1 MKKLLILLIAI
12 GSVTQLHATHLMG
25 GEITWICIDS
35 GPDAGK
41 YIFKLK
47 LYRDCDGTSLST
59 FAQTINVWDHPS
71 VTSLSVDFI
80 SNTDISPDCDVTN
93 SGNPQL
99 DCNSNPV
106 GAVEEYIYESLPVSL
121 PGSPPATGWH
131 FTWDSCC
138 RNGAITNLVLSS
150 PTSPSEG
157 FTLRASMF
165 PYYDNLGNV
174 VPADPCFDS
183 SPIFNESPQTII
195 CTGYPFAYS
204 HNASDSELDS
214 ISYDWDEPLDDFAG
228 AFTPPT
234 NPMPLPFLA
243 PYTYDAPLP
252 GGVTLDNVTG
262 EISYNSTISGNFV
275 TVVRIDAFK
284 CGQLVAQI
292 YREIQAVLIACPSL
306 SGGTSNL
313 PPTVSPPFT
322 DPITGLPSYSTSVPA
337 GGVINF
343 SVHSDDFDIYGNGQ
357 PQDVTLEIT
366 GGQMAGDFVTLSDC
380 ANPPCATF
388 DNGAGLTPPFSNPT
402 FVDGYFQWQ
411 TACSHVSTNVGCGNI
426 SNLYTFAI
434 KAYDDFCPAP
444 AITLATITIEVTAAN
459 SLPQPDLQCAFLNGD
474 GDLTLDWN
482 ETFGANA
489 STIYHILGSD
499 NIGGPYTIL
508 ADVYYPDTIYTID
521 SVNIPIGYEFFYMT
535 QESACANN
543 SFESDTITPI
553 EYAISHSDVSC
564 WDDADGQIT
573 IEVLSTMLSPFSYYI
588 NGVLNPNPIPYDT
601 VFSGLS
607 TGIYAIT
614 VSDNGSCMST
624 SDISITAP
632 GSPLQSIV
640 SDSMNICSGSS
651 DGIAIGSGAGGT
663 PPYSFEW
670 FDNNFISFS
679 TNDTAFNLSAGSYY
693 LEVSD
698 ANGCDTFSTVQ
709 VISPQTALSGS
720 PQVFGVSC
728 RGDSTGMIVGDAT
741 GSWAPYQYFWID
753 NTGDTLQSTSYMT
766 GRDTLDNLSAGVYN
780 LHVYDAQSCFVSYGL
795 SVGEPATNLS
805 IDSIS
810 VVQTI
815 ACYGDSVGSA
825 RLFVS
830 GGMPNYNYLWDSGE
844 TGLIAQ
850 NLSSGYRHVSLTD
863 DWGCVVSDSV
873 YISENPEIQASVSL
887 VQTVSCYGNSDG
899 IVTVSSVG
907 GVGLHT
913 FFWSTDPVGHT
924 NNPDTVTG
932 LVEGSYYVTTQDALG
947 CEVLDS
953 IYVSEPEPLSMQATA
968 LVWISCNGADDG
980 LAYAIAQGGNTP
992 YTFTWSSNNQVGDTI
1007 NTITPGTHVVTV
1019 VDDRGCTSNDTV
1031 YMYEPDSLDINIDDN
1046 LTVWPYC
1053 IGVNSAS
1060 LTSVATGGTPGY
1072 TYAWDDNL
1080 VAPQLSA
1087 VATHLLAGVYTVTV
1101 TDDRGC
1107 TASDTRD
1114 IDSTTNT
1121 MSSTITS
1128 LTNYIGG
1135 TDVSCFGYNDG
1146 SVQVITIGAHAPY
1159 SYQWFGPNGFYNT
1172 NDMISALYAETYSV
1186 TVTDTNNCTVNTSIN
1201 LTEPTALIFT
1211 TLSSTDETCLGS
1223 CDGTVEIDLNGGT
1236 APYSGHAQENS
1247 TGNMLMNSL
1256 SGDSLF
1262 RGVCSG
1268 DYTISLSDANGC
1280 PSHLLVGGNDQQN
1293 INALDTIDVAI
1304 DPLSCFFI
1312 LCHGDTTGGVFLD
1325 WSTYDT
1331 SHTYNWYEIN
1341 DPISSLGAASSI
1353 VNLGAG
1359 TYIVHADYLGCQ
1371 ASDTMILT
1379 EPDPIQISGSVT
1391 NAICYGDNN
1400 GSIDASVIGGT
1411 VSPTNGYNFLWTNN
1425 ATSED
1430 INNLTAGSYTLTATD
1445 NYGCVE
1451 TLSFE
1456 VTEPAELEVTIV
1468 ESSPFVLELLSVNGG
1483 VPTYSYAWWQD
1494 QPGANQ
1500 QVGTGTSYI
1509 VSGFGTY
1516 YLEVTDDHN
1525 CVAQSNSETYV
1536 PSAIVDG
1543 HEVIFKVY
1551 PNPFR
1556 AEATVDFGYLVNE
1569 ATLSIVDIYGKL
1581 IEQHQISNAESF
1593 VITSKNKA
1601 SGIYFLK
1608 METGDDLFTLKIVIE

>member
-1 MKKLLILLIAI
+1 MKRILLLFLLFTNSAFSQVIISNDTTVCGNFNDTLYALSAIQSSMQVDDQHDIAVPLGFTFNFYGLPYTHCVVSGNGYVTFDTSLASSYSPYSINTPIPNPGNIPENAILAPWHDINTGVSGNIYYGSTGVAPNRMFTVTWCEIAMFSCVTDYATSQVVMYEGSDRIEMFIKEKPLCATWNGGNAIQGLVDI
-12 GSVTQLHATHLMG
+12 GSTTADIVFDPVLAADRNFPLQWTATDEG
-25 GEITWICIDS
+25 WEFVPNGSGNYNIDS
-35 GPDAGK
+35 IPYSTIIAGQNIWTNANGDTLGYGPTLPINISSTTTYYADVVGSCASGILSDQVTVTVSGCFDITLTSTDASCYGN
-41 YIFKLK
+41 
-47 LYRDCDGTSLST
+47 DGEVLVNPGLNTPSPYDMLLLDMNGSVL
-59 FAQTINVWDHPS
+59 QTNLNV
-71 VTSLSVDFI
+71 
-80 SNTDISPDCDVTN
+80 N
-93 SGNPQL
+93 NPQTFYNL
-99 DCNSNPV
+99 FPGTYVARVIDASGSSSQDTVVVGQLSNP
-106 GAVEEYIYESLPVSL
+106 
-121 PGSPPATGWH
+121 
-131 FTWDSCC
+131 
-138 RNGAITNLVLSS
+138 LVVIS
-150 PTSPSEG
+150 
-157 FTLRASMF
+157 F
-165 PYYDNLGNV
+165 
-174 VPADPCFDS
+174 
-183 SPIFNESPQTII
+183 
-195 CTGYPFAYS
+195 
-204 HNASDSELDS
+204 SD
-214 ISYDWDEPLDDFAG
+214 
-228 AFTPPT
+228 
-234 NPMPLPFLA
+234 
-243 PYTYDAPLP
+243 
-252 GGVTLDNVTG
+252 
-262 EISYNSTISGNFV
+262 
-275 TVVRIDAFK
+275 
-284 CGQLVAQI
+284 
-292 YREIQAVLIACPSL
+292 
-306 SGGTSNL
+306 
-313 PPTVSPPFT
+313 
-322 DPITGLPSYSTSVPA
+322 
-337 GGVINF
+337 
-343 SVHSDDFDIYGNGQ
+343 
-357 PQDVTLEIT
+357 
-366 GGQMAGDFVTLSDC
+366 
-380 ANPPCATF
+380 
-388 DNGAGLTPPFSNPT
+388 
-402 FVDGYFQWQ
+402 
-411 TACSHVSTNVGCGNI
+411 
-426 SNLYTFAI
+426 
-434 KAYDDFCPAP
+434 
-444 AITLATITIEVTAAN
+444 
-459 SLPQPDLQCAFLNGD
+459 
-474 GDLTLDWN
+474 
-482 ETFGANA
+482 
-489 STIYHILGSD
+489 
-499 NIGGPYTIL
+499 
-508 ADVYYPDTIYTID
+508 
-521 SVNIPIGYEFFYMT
+521 
-535 QESACANN
+535 
-543 SFESDTITPI
+543 
-553 EYAISHSDVSC
+553 DVSC
-564 WDDADGQIT
+564 FSGSDGLISVLADSGA
-573 IEVLSTMLSPFSYYI
+573 LPYSFYLD
-588 NGVLNPNPIPYDT
+588 NVLNPNPYPYDSVFANLSSGSYVVSVLDDNNCLYRDT
-601 VFSGLS
+601 VVIGVPLF
-607 TGIYAIT
+607 
-614 VSDNGSCMST
+614 
-624 SDISITAP
+624 
-632 GSPLQSIV
+632 PLQSIAQSKV
-640 SDSMNICSGSS
+640 VVCNGSS
-651 DGIAIGSGAGGT
+651 DGIAIGSGLGGT

-830 GGMPNYNYLWDSGE
+830 GGMPNYNYLWDNGE

-873 YISENPEIQASVSL
+873 YISENPEIQPSVSL
-887 VQTVSCYGNSDG
+887 VQTVSCYGDSDG

-980 LAYAIAQGGNTP
+980 LAYAIAQGGNAP

-1087 VATHLLAGVYTVTV
+1087 IATHLLAGVYTVTV

-1262 RGVCSG
+1262 SGVCSG

-1304 DPLSCFFI
+1304 DPFSGFFI

-1341 DPISSLGAASSI
+1341 DPISSLGVASSI

-1359 TYIVHADYLGCQ
+1359 TYIIHADYLGCQ

-1494 QPGANQ
+1494 QSGANQ

-1543 HEVIFKVY
+1543 QQVTFKVY

-1608 METGDDLFTLKIVIE
+1608 METGDNLFTLKIVIE